1 MKNPAPVKNSL
12 PKTRLIHLVLLQ
24 LIQQNKSIPAPK
36 LWRLIDKIP
45 DTIKTGFDLELS
57 LPNYREILR
66 QLQDAGYI
74 LLDYIANFNEITLT
88 KTGKLYLDQSQQL
101 FSSLFQ
107 SGGSKTSNPKSK
119 VKDVFSI
126 REFEDHATHIIS
138 GKIHY
143 LLENPHEETQCIKQ
157 MVKEISELLP
167 DFNDELK

>member
-1 MKNPAPVKNSL
+1 MQDIFSSIIL
-12 PKTRLIHLVLLQ
+12 P
-24 LIQQNKSIPAPK
+24 
-36 LWRLIDKIP
+36 
-45 DTIKTGFDLELS
+45 
-57 LPNYREILR
+57 IL
-66 QLQDAGYI
+66 
-74 LLDYIANFNEITLT
+74 T
-88 KTGKLYLDQSQQL
+88 KLYLEQSQQL

-143 LLENPHEETQCIKQ
+143 LLENPHEETQWIKQ